1 MDILYGRKLVS
12 LFDTIVPESSSNIAN
27 HNIEVELGKWCWQV
41 PTGPHL
47 KSYQKYRNRT
57 HQRCRHQTKFIV
69 PHTSNSSQ
77 QGQVYSAP
85 QQTFLIL
92 ILNNFVI
99 CLTVTASGR
108 MCSSQ
113 GTQPLL
119 RRPMWHN
126 EDNNMEQLRVHQLS
140 NSANTERRRCDR
152 CLCIEAAGSV
162 NISIV
167 TGTIIT
173 LVRYSRSC
181 SLAGL
186 LAAWPASLSRSCSC
200 TGDTFTAVAGDM
212 VIIWL
217 PSAQTPSNCP
227 VKDNGW
233 NCWNTS
239 RYIIQQFPFKQHKL

>member
-1 MDILYGRKLVS
+1 MNCNNVKWTTFYMEESLSLCLISLSLNPHQTLQIIILRWSLANDADKFPQVLISNLIKSTGTRELV
-12 LFDTIVPESSSNIAN
+12 V
-27 HNIEVELGKWCWQV
+27 VVVVVG
-41 PTGPHL
+41 
-47 KSYQKYRNRT
+47 T
-57 HQRCRHQTKFIV
+57 HRRWRHQTKFIV
-69 PHTSNSSQ
+69 PHTSDSSQ

-108 MCSSQ
+108 MCSSL

-140 NSANTERRRCDR
+140 NSANTERRRGDR

-167 TGTIIT
+167 TGTIIW
-173 LVRYSRSC
+173 LLRYSRSC

-212 VIIWL
+212 VIIWS
-217 PSAQTPSNCP
+217 PSVQTPSNCP
-227 VKDNGW
+227 VKDNG
-233 NCWNTS
+233 
-239 RYIIQQFPFKQHKL
+239 